1 MSGILESTKR
11 KQEEISNNLKK
22 YQGDSTKMVNELMFL
37 SEVLKGFKSYYDRPY
52 HFLEDMEGVGALTR
66 DELDILSEIEEYVDA
81 NNNKFTQNNTEFIE
95 FKKQL
100 KIMYDM
106 ILEKTKRNSSIGE
119 EGSLNHQVDQCKDID
134 HP

>member
-1 MSGILESTKR
+1 MSGNLKSTKR

-37 SEVLKGFKSYYDRPY
+37 SEVLKDFKSYFDGPY
-52 HFLEDMEGVGALTR
+52 QFVEYMKGVGALTR
-66 DELDILSEIEEYVDA
+66 DELDTLSEIEEYVDA

-119 EGSLNHQVDQCKDID
+119 EGSRNYEVDQCKDID
-134 HP
+134 QP